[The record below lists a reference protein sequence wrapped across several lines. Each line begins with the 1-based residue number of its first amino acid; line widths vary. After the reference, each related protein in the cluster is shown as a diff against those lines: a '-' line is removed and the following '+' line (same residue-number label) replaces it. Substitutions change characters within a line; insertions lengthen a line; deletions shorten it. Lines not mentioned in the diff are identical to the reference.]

1 MCPSRGTP
9 AELRSRQT
17 RADFR
22 WPHVRTL
29 RWPRAVGARSHCRDF
44 RRPRLWQSS
53 KQPVLGMPSS
63 WGVREFSCRY
73 LGSLTCRSTT
83 LHGFHLTA
91 HIGTKQNGVLPF
103 EEELAESQQDLS
115 TTMQQGRL
123 GRLVGSARTGLC
135 QAELAFA
142 TARRGGFYKVADR
155 LSCGQR
161 LHPCGGRRGR
171 TCSSRCSQARARA
184 GSGCAAKIDLQELEA
199 AAQMLTSCRQ
209 RRSITTVVPSV
220 ADIAPAPPCCTYA
233 ISYARLT
240 SCTDSVVRLA
250 GALAGCEREQRRL
263 RRRVKRTHPPT
274 PLFPLWPWRPGNG
287 YPETAGPG
295 AAARPRWGD
304 MCFGRGGRP

>member
-1 MCPSRGTP
+1 
-9 AELRSRQT
+9 
-17 RADFR
+17 
-22 WPHVRTL
+22 
-29 RWPRAVGARSHCRDF
+29 
-44 RRPRLWQSS
+44 
-53 KQPVLGMPSS
+53 MPSS

-135 QAELAFA
+135 QAELAFG
-142 TARRGGFYKVADR
+142 TARRGGFYR
-155 LSCGQR
+155 LGCGQR

-184 GSGCAAKIDLQELEA
+184 GSRCAAKIDLQELEA
-199 AAQMLTSCRQ
+199 AAQMLTSWRQ
-209 RRSITTVVPSV
+209 RRGITTVVPSV

-240 SCTDSVVRLA
+240 SCTDSVISLA
-250 GALAGCEREQRRL
+250 AALAGCEREQRRL

-287 YPETAGPG
+287 CPRDGGP
-295 AAARPRWGD
+295 
-304 MCFGRGGRP
+304 RGGRRTAMGRHVLRKRRTTVM